1 MARKAIIR
9 LDDRTLD
16 KIAHSSALL
25 KFATEVAQEL
35 ADKAGSGY
43 EVVPDATRRK
53 SRVIA
58 MVIDPRPGAL
68 WIEAKNGNL
77 ARALGQM
84 KG

>member
-1 MARKAIIR
+1 MASVIIK
-9 LDDRTLD
+9 LDKSTLE
-16 KIAHSSALL
+16 KIAHSSELL
-25 KFATEVAQEL
+25 DFTTEVAQVL
-35 ADKAGSGY
+35 ADKAGADY
-43 EVVPDATRRK
+43 QVVPDRNRRK

-58 MVIDPRPGAL
+58 MVIDPRPGAM